1 MQHTDSIKLGLDSG
15 GAGAVLEVD
24 LAALRHNVQQ
34 YRAAL
39 RPGVKLAVMV
49 KANAYGAGAGPVAK
63 ALEGLGVDY
72 LGVAQAQEGLD
83 LRAEGVACPIM
94 VFNTTAQDFPI
105 LQAFHLSPVLYDLPL
120 FRAFGQWAKQSAAS
134 VPVHLELNTG
144 MNRLGIDEAE
154 LPELIDLLRANR
166 HLRVESIFSHLAAS
180 NSAAEDSFSQRQAE
194 QYLRAYQQLSKVIGY
209 APMRHLLNSNG
220 IVRLP
225 QYQMDMVRLG
235 LGAYGVDGSGHLP
248 LQPVMNLRARLLQ
261 IREVPAGE
269 TIGYGRAGQAG
280 PATRIATVGI
290 GYADGLRRSLGNGR
304 YSLGLH
310 GQLAPIVGQIC
321 MDVCMIEVGHI
332 GQAKIG
338 DYATVFGEKPSVQE
352 MSRILETIP
361 YECFASLGSR
371 VCRLYRNAD

>member
-1 MQHTDSIKLGLDSG
+1 MQHDESIKLEQNNE
-15 GAGAVLEVD
+15 AKGAVLEVD
-24 LAALRHNVQQ
+24 LAALRHNIKEYIAV
-34 YRAAL
+34 L

-49 KANAYGAGAGPVAK
+49 KANAYGAGAGPVSK
-63 ALEGLGVDY
+63 ALEGLGIDY
-72 LGVAQAQEGLD
+72 LAVAQAQEGRA

-94 VFNTTAQDFPI
+94 VLNPTAQDFPI
-105 LQAFHLSPVLYDLPL
+105 LKAFHLAPVLYGLSL
-120 FRAFGQWAKQSAAS
+120 LRAFGQWAKQSGAS

-144 MNRLGIDEAE
+144 MNRLGFDEAE
-154 LPELIDLLRANR
+154 LPELIALLRANQ
-166 HLRVESIFSHLAAS
+166 HLRVESVFSHLAAS
-180 NSAAEDSFSQRQAE
+180 NLAAEDRFSQGQAE
-194 QYLRAYQQLSKVIGY
+194 QYLRAFGQLSSAIGY

-235 LGAYGVDGSGHLP
+235 LGAYGIDGSGRLR
-248 LQPVMNLRARLLQ
+248 LQPVMSLRARLLQ

-269 TIGYGRAGQAG
+269 TIGYSRSGQAG
-280 PATRIATVGI
+280 PAARIATVGI

-332 GQAKIG
+332 PQAKIG
-338 DYATVFGEKPSVQE
+338 DYATVFGEKPRVEE
-352 MSRILETIP
+352 MSGILGTIP
-361 YECFASLGSR
+361 YECFVSLGPRVSR
-371 VCRLYRNAD
+371 AYRNAD